1 MSLNVVQYEEIA
13 SLLQEVPSLVDHLE
27 ARRSGFSGDV
37 LLWLKRAESML
48 ESNRLP
54 VVSQISAYR
63 AMLIESSRGIHTN
76 EIAIVGR
83 PTVRK
88 LEEGTASVALQRSND
103 LLHAAIAEREAAF
116 QGAER
121 VSRQVLAVADAKGLV
136 DACRDGRS
144 HQAFLECL
152 RDRIAADADLA
163 GIYVHLSALVGR
175 TDVLIFLDRALVGL
189 S

>member
-1 MSLNVVQYEEIA
+1 MALNVVQYEDIA
-13 SLLQEVPSLVDHLE
+13 SLLREVPSLVDQLE
-27 ARRSGFSGDV
+27 ARRSGFPDEV
-37 LLWLKRAESML
+37 LVWLKRAESML

-54 VVSQISAYR
+54 VVSQVSAYR

-76 EIAIVGR
+76 DVAIVGR
-83 PTVRK
+83 PTIRK
-88 LEEGTASVALQRSND
+88 IEEGTASVALQRSNE

-116 QGAER
+116 QEAER
-121 VSRQVLAVADAKGLV
+121 VSRQVVAVAQVKGFV
-136 DACRDGRS
+136 AACQDGRS

-152 RDRIAADADLA
+152 RERIAADTDLA

-175 TDVLIFLDRALVGL
+175 TDVLVFLDRALASL